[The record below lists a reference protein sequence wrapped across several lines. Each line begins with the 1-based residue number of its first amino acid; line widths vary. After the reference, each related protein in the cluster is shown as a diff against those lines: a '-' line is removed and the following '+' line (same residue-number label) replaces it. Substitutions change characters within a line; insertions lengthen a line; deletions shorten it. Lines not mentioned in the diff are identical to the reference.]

1 MGPSNANYSQLL
13 LLFLLFLPPVLS
25 MSKVSNIEEENATS
39 GVAPFGAVVFL
50 CDFWSPFIFSTNP
63 EVW

>member
-1 MGPSNANYSQLL
+1 
-13 LLFLLFLPPVLS
+13 